1 MRFVGRPKILTLE
14 SKLQLISGGPST
26 KCLFRYKL
34 VVADAVVAYIQ
45 PIQERISQL
54 LNDQGY
60 LLGVLADGT
69 EKASVIAN
77 TTLKEVH
84 EKLGLTVNYRDSK
97 KVLLES

>member
-1 MRFVGRPKILTLE
+1 MRFVRKLKTLTLE
-14 SKLQLISGGPST
+14 GMLYFILAALST
-26 KCLFRYKL
+26 KYFFRYKL

-60 LLGVLADGT
+60 LLSVLADGA

-77 TTLKEVH
+77 KTLKEVH
-84 EKLGLTVNYRDSK
+84 DKLGLNVKYRDSK
-97 KVLLES
+97 KVSLES

>member
-1 MRFVGRPKILTLE
+1 MRFVGRLKILTLE
-14 SKLQLISGGPST
+14 SKLQLISGELST
-26 KCLFRYKL
+26 KWFFRYKL

-60 LLGVLADGT
+60 LLGVLADGG

-84 EKLGLTVNYRDSK
+84 DKLGLKVQYRDSK
-97 KVLLES
+97 KVSLKS